1 MNNSTRTL
9 KNRLAS
15 LLTAVVMAASLVP
28 AQALTELSAHAD
40 QAVTAMIG
48 KLESG
53 KPRHGNG
60 WSWDGANLDIFGGY
74 LVSADEDK
82 PIVEADCDINVT
94 ITGYVNPSLYMG
106 SSFIRTSG
114 SVRWGGSGVFE
125 ASGSSNAPLILADD
139 FTIDSGYLYGG
150 YGNLKASG
158 NVTINGGY
166 IVTNIELSGADSKF
180 VQNSGYADA
189 DIINNDSGHSVDITV
204 NGGLLSG
211 GVKSEKA
218 NVTVQRGYVYLSDAT
233 SLASDVTFDVYD
245 GIVMLND
252 LPVADINNISGPN
265 VTLNGNRIYE
275 YYISSGTMYAGVLVC
290 KTFINNGTDH
300 ELTHAELNGGVF
312 AYNTHVTV
320 PAGKTFDGTLVTDNP
335 SVNRGITVNGSLAE
349 NTTLRGAAD
358 YIGVGITDTAGFAD
372 NTTVIGTASYIS
384 VKAYGKLPSAIY
396 GTMGGESVKI
406 NNANVSDCLIYGYGE
421 NAVTLDGTCSFGDN
435 SIVTGVAYGING
447 TGVTV
452 NDGSSVSCGSM
463 TGYSVNGSG
472 IQVSD
477 GDSLKEVGEI
487 GAASVD
493 GYALD
498 KLTDNL
504 FLDLNGRTLYQ
515 TTGKNVNYS
524 TGSVYSAGDSSW
536 PVMKSVYIGDELY
549 KLVNVNEDG
558 KTAYELD
565 KDYSLYNDA
574 SAEKYAVID
583 LYRTPGVTED
593 DISVGFTEAG
603 GAPVPNDCF
612 EIVFV
617 EDESDPC
624 KAQLR
629 IHNNADLEGD
639 AYIVTIGIDGI
650 TQDVTLN
657 VGEIDFTLDFT
668 KSEEE
673 INNYGGWDFGGKFT
687 GCDLNSSGS
696 GWAWYGQYENEYR
709 YPEKTLVLDGL
720 DFETS
725 AMIGVRL
732 PIDSTVVLKSDSS
745 ISSKSTA
752 LTGNGDITILSMG
765 EPCTFRISSK
775 YTDSGYNSYIVGAL
789 DSYSGKI
796 YVRNINLVVTAEQGD
811 PSPNTGSFGEG
822 NCYAIYANKF
832 VAADD
837 ADIRVYSGPANS
849 GKKSRGIVG
858 RNGVFIIGNANLYAQ
873 SDDEAVFAN
882 SIKTVQLKSADNLG
896 GYADIKEY
904 NAAVKSGVLSDRIEA
919 ADHTQP
925 LKLEFI
931 SLVQVKE
938 AGTQDPILKND
949 TIDVDLNQFFAG
961 GSGNYRFLPPGD
973 LPEWLKF
980 TADGRVV
987 LNGSLPEGN
996 HSTSHYSF
1004 EVADADPDFDGEVL
1018 PFDFTVGAIGKTYEV
1033 MITCNYG
1040 GTVSPVGVQN
1050 IAAGDDITITIT
1062 PNEGFEYTATL
1073 DNAEVQAENN
1083 TYTISNV
1090 MEPHAFDVAFRQKAP
1105 EKYTVTV
1112 NCGEHG
1118 TVTPGTGD
1126 YDADSEVTFTAK
1138 PESGYEVGSFR
1149 VDGAEVRL
1157 TNNSY
1162 KLLVDGEHTISVT
1175 FSKTSSGG
1183 GGGHVTPVTPDKPA
1197 PSFPTIHGVKFDWD
1211 QVVKYILS
1219 QPERS
1224 VITVDMNGLTLVP
1237 KKVID
1242 ALQKMKSTGEFVI
1255 DTRRAAVV
1263 FGVQEFDSYD
1273 MDVTMFYGNN
1283 DPGDL
1288 SGIFGMKNDI
1298 RYGSLVPYSLRLT
1311 FRSELEGYIAN
1322 LYQYN
1327 GDKTECISAGRVDE
1341 NGYVYIND
1349 AYRKGDYVTMIS
1361 KKSALPGDADNNSVF
1376 NALDAYEVLR
1386 YAAGFFP
1393 IGNTD
1398 MADFNH
1404 DGRVDALDASAMLKK
1419 LTQK

>member
-15 LLTAVVMAASLVP
+15 LLTAAVMAASLVP

-40 QAVTAMIG
+40 QAVTATIG

-218 NVTVQRGYVYLSDAT
+218 NVTVQRGYVYLSDTT
-233 SLASDVTFDVYD
+233 SLTSDVTFDVYD
-245 GIVMLND
+245 GIVMLNS
-252 LPVADINNISGPN
+252 LPVADINNSGPN
-265 VTLNGNRIYE
+265 VTLNGNQIYE
-275 YYISSGTMYAGVLVC
+275 YYISSGTTYAGALVC
-290 KTFINNGTDH
+290 KTFINNGTNH
-300 ELTHAELNGGVF
+300 NLTDAELNGGVF
-312 AYNTHVTV
+312 AYNTPVTI
-320 PAGKTFDGTLVTDNP
+320 PTGKTFDGTLVTDNP
-335 SVNRGITVNGSLAE
+335 SVNNGITVNGSLAE
-349 NTTLRGAAD
+349 NTTLRGASDHA
-358 YIGVGITDTAGFAD
+358 GVEIFDTAGFAD
-372 NTTVIGTASYIS
+372 NTTVIGTASS
-384 VKAYGKLPSAIY
+384 VSVMAEGKKLPSAIY
-396 GTMGGESVKI
+396 GTMGRESVKI
-406 NNANVSDCLIYGYGE
+406 NNANVSDCLIYGYGA
-421 NAVTLDGTCSFGDN
+421 NAVSLYGTCSFGDN
-435 SIVTGVAYGING
+435 SMVTGFAYGSYGTGVA
-447 TGVTV
+447 VM
-452 NDGSSVSCGSM
+452 DGCSVSCGSM
-463 TGYSVNGSG
+463 TGYSAQGEG
-472 IQVSD
+472 ILLFA
-477 GDSLKEVGEI
+477 GDSVKEVGKI

-498 KLTDNL
+498 KLASNL
-504 FLDLNGRTLYQ
+504 FLNLYGRTLYQ
-515 TTGKNVNYS
+515 TTGKYVNYS
-524 TGSVYSAGDSSW
+524 TGSAYSTGDFNS
-536 PVMKSVYIGDELY
+536 PITSVYIGDELY

-593 DISVGFTEAG
+593 DISVDFTEAG

-668 KSEEE
+668 KSKEE

-904 NAAVKSGVLSDRIEA
+904 NAAVKSGTLSDRIEA

>member
-15 LLTAVVMAASLVP
+15 LLTAAVMAASLVP

-218 NVTVQRGYVYLSDAT
+218 NVTVQRGYVYLLGAT
-233 SLASDVTFDVYD
+233 SLTSDVTFDVYD
-245 GIVMLND
+245 GIVMLNY
-252 LPVADINNISGPN
+252 LPVADINNSSGPN

-275 YYISSGTMYAGVLVC
+275 YYISSGTMYAGALVC

-335 SVNRGITVNGSLAE
+335 SVNRGITLNGSLAE

-358 YIGVGITDTAGFAD
+358 YIGVEIFDTAGFAD
-372 NTTVIGTASYIS
+372 NTTVIGTASYTS

-452 NDGSSVSCGSM
+452 TDGSSVSCGSM

-536 PVMKSVYIGDELY
+536 PVMKSVYIGDKLY

-668 KSEEE
+668 KSKEE

-832 VAADD
+832 IAADD

-904 NAAVKSGVLSDRIEA
+904 NATVKSGTLSDRIEA

-996 HSTSHYSF
+996 HSKSHYSF
-1004 EVADADPDFDGEVL
+1004 AVADTDPDFDGEVL

-1040 GTVSPVGVQN
+1040 GTVSPAGVQN

-1138 PESGYEVGSFR
+1138 PESGYEVGSFK

-1175 FSKTSSGG
+1175 FSKASSGG
-1183 GGGHVTPVTPDKPA
+1183 GGGHVTPVSPDKPV

-1283 DPGDL
+1283 DPGEL

>member
-15 LLTAVVMAASLVP
+15 LLTAAVMAVSLVP
-28 AQALTELSAHAD
+28 AQALTELSAHAE

-125 ASGSSNAPLILADD
+125 SSGSSNAPLIIADD
-139 FTIDSGYLYGG
+139 FTIDSGYLYG
-150 YGNLKASG
+150 YGNVKASG
-158 NVTINGGY
+158 TVTVNGGY
-166 IVTNIELSGADSKF
+166 ILTNIELSGADSQY
-180 VQNSGYADA
+180 VQNSGFVGC
-189 DIINNDSGHSVDITV
+189 DIINNDSGHIADITV
-204 NGGLLSG
+204 NGGSWEGELT
-211 GVKSEKA
+211 SEKA
-218 NVTVQRGYVYLSDAT
+218 NVTIQRGYAYLANA
-233 SLASDVTFDVYD
+233 SLLTSDVTFDVRD
-245 GIVMLND
+245 GVVILNTIAVD
-252 LPVADINNISGPN
+252 DINDGSRLN
-265 VTLNGNRIYE
+265 VTLNGSNHIYE
-275 YYISSGTMYAGVLVC
+275 YYKNGTVYSGALVC
-290 KTFINNGTDH
+290 NTVISDGTDH
-300 ELTHAELNGGVF
+300 ELTDAELNGGIF
-312 AYNTHVTV
+312 AYNTPVTV
-320 PAGKTFDGTLVTDNP
+320 PAGMTFDGTLVADNS
-335 SVNRGITVNGSLAE
+335 SVYTGITVDGYIAE
-349 NTTLRGAAD
+349 NTTLRSKAN
-358 YIGVGITDTAGFAD
+358 YTGVIISNTAEFAD
-372 NTTVIGTASYIS
+372 NTTVIGTASNIS
-384 VKAYGKLPSAIY
+384 VRADDRLPSAIY
-396 GTMGGESVKI
+396 GTMGSKSVKI
-406 NNANVSDCLIYGYGE
+406 NTADVSDCLICGYGE

-435 SIVTGVAYGING
+435 SIVTGLSGSNG
-447 TGVTV
+447 KGVTV
-452 NDGSSVSCGSM
+452 TDGSSVSCGSM

-477 GDSLKEVGEI
+477 GDSLKEVGKI
-487 GAASVD
+487 GAATVD

-498 KLTDNL
+498 KLTSNL
-504 FLDLNGRTLYQ
+504 FLNLYGRTLYQ

-524 TGSVYSAGDSSW
+524 TGSAYSTGDFNS
-536 PVMKSVYIGDELY
+536 PITSVYIGDELY

-593 DISVGFTEAG
+593 DISVDFTEAG

-668 KSEEE
+668 KSKEE

-752 LTGNGDITILSMG
+752 LTGDGDITILSMG

-832 VAADD
+832 IAADD

-904 NAAVKSGVLSDRIEA
+904 NAAVKSGTLSDRIEA

-1004 EVADADPDFDGEVL
+1004 AVADADPDFDDGGL

-1040 GTVSPVGVQN
+1040 GTVSPAGVQN

-1073 DNAEVQAENN
+1073 DNAEVQTENN

-1090 MEPHAFDVAFRQKAP
+1090 MEPHAFDVAFRQKAL

-1162 KLLVDGEHTISVT
+1162 KLLVDGEHTISVA

>member
-28 AQALTELSAHAD
+28 AQALTELSAHAE
-40 QAVTAMIG
+40 QAVTATIG

-82 PIVEADCDINVT
+82 PVVKADCDINVT

-139 FTIDSGYLYGG
+139 FTIDSGYLYG
-150 YGNLKASG
+150 YGNVKASG
-158 NVTINGGY
+158 NVTVNGGY
-166 IVTNIELSGADSKF
+166 IVTNIELSGADSKY
-180 VQNSGYADA
+180 VQNSGYVDA
-189 DIINNDSGHSVDITV
+189 DIINNDSGHTADITV
-204 NGGLLSG
+204 NGGLLNG
-211 GVKSEKA
+211 IVKSEKA

-233 SLASDVTFDVYD
+233 SLTSDVTFNVYD
-245 GIVMLND
+245 GIVMLNS
-252 LPVADINNISGPN
+252 LPVADINNGSGPN

-275 YYISSGTMYAGVLVC
+275 YYISSGTMYAGALVC

-320 PAGKTFDGTLVTDNP
+320 PTGKTFDGTLVTDNP
-335 SVNRGITVNGSLAE
+335 SVDSGITVNGSLAE
-349 NTTLRGAAD
+349 NTTLRGGA
-358 YIGVGITDTAGFAD
+358 GVEISDTAEFAD
-372 NTTVIGTASYIS
+372 NTTVIGTASS
-384 VKAYGKLPSAIY
+384 VSVMAEGKLPSAIY
-396 GTMGGESVKI
+396 GTMGSESVKI
-406 NNANVSDCLIYGYGE
+406 NNADVSDCLIYGYGA
-421 NAVTLDGTCSFGDN
+421 NAVTLYGTCSFGDN
-435 SIVTGVAYGING
+435 SIVTGFASGLSYGSDGN
-447 TGVTV
+447 GVTV
-452 NDGSSVSCGSM
+452 TDGSRVSCGSM

-487 GAASVD
+487 GAATVD

-498 KLTDNL
+498 KLTSNL
-504 FLDLNGRTLYQ
+504 FLNLYGRTLYQ
-515 TTGKNVNYS
+515 TTGKYVNYS
-524 TGSVYSAGDSSW
+524 TGSAYSTGDSNS
-536 PVMKSVYIGDELY
+536 PITSVYIGDELY

-696 GWAWYGQYENEYR
+696 GWAWYGQYENEYS

-752 LTGNGDITILSMG
+752 LTGEGNITILSMG

-775 YTDSGYNSYIVGAL
+775 YTDSGYNSNIVGAL

-796 YVRNINLVVTAEQGD
+796 YVRKINLVVTAEQGD

-832 VAADD
+832 VADD
-837 ADIRVYSGPANS
+837 ADIRVYCGPANS

-1040 GTVSPVGVQN
+1040 GTVSPAGVQN

-1138 PESGYEVGSFR
+1138 PESGYEVGSFKI
-1149 VDGAEVRL
+1149 DGAEVRL
-1157 TNNSY
+1157 TNNSC

-1175 FSKTSSGG
+1175 FSKASSGG
-1183 GGGHVTPVTPDKPA
+1183 GGGHVTPVTPDKPV

-1386 YAAGFFP
+1386 YVAGFFP

>member
-15 LLTAVVMAASLVP
+15 LLTAAVMAASLVP
-28 AQALTELSAHAD
+28 AQALTELSAHAE

-74 LVSADEDK
+74 LVSADENK
-82 PIVEADCDINVT
+82 PVVEADCDINVT
-94 ITGYVNPSLYMG
+94 ITGYVNPSLNNG
-106 SSFIRTSG
+106 GSFIRTSG

-139 FTIDSGYLYGG
+139 FTIDSGCLYG
-150 YGNLKASG
+150 YGNVKASG
-158 NVTINGGY
+158 TVTVNGGY
-166 IVTNIELSGADSKF
+166 ILTNIELSGADSKY

-189 DIINNDSGHSVDITV
+189 NIINNDSGHTADITV
-204 NGGLLSG
+204 NGGLLNG
-211 GVKSEKA
+211 RVNSEKA
-218 NVTVQRGYVYLSDAT
+218 NVTVQRGYLYLSYEK
-233 SLASDVTFDVYD
+233 SLTSDVTFNVYD

-252 LPVADINNISGPN
+252 LPVADINNGSGPN
-265 VTLNGNRIYE
+265 VTLNGNQIYE
-275 YYISSGTMYAGVLVC
+275 YYISSGTKYAGALVC
-290 KTFINNGTDH
+290 KTFINGRTDH
-300 ELTHAELNGGVF
+300 ELTNAELNGGVF
-312 AYNTHVTV
+312 AYNTPVTI

-335 SVNRGITVNGSLAE
+335 SVDSGITVNGSLAE

-358 YIGVGITDTAGFAD
+358 YVGVEISDTAEFAD
-372 NTTVIGTASYIS
+372 NTTVIGTASRIS
-384 VKAYGKLPSAIY
+384 VSTDGRLPSAIY
-396 GTMGGESVKI
+396 GTEGHKSVNI
-406 NNANVSDCLIYGYGE
+406 NTADVSDCLIYGYGE
-421 NAVTLDGTCSFGDN
+421 NAVTLDGICSFGDN
-435 SIVTGVAYGING
+435 SIVTGVAYGNG
-447 TGVTV
+447 KGVTV
-452 NDGSSVSCGSM
+452 TDGSSVSCGSM
-463 TGYSVNGSG
+463 TGYSVDGSG

-477 GDSLKEVGEI
+477 GDSVKEVGKI

-498 KLTDNL
+498 KLTSNL
-504 FLDLNGRTLYQ
+504 FLNLYGRTLYQ
-515 TTGKNVNYS
+515 TTGKYVNYS
-524 TGSVYSAGDSSW
+524 TGSAYSTGDFNS
-536 PVMKSVYIGDELY
+536 PVMTSVYIGDELY

-565 KDYSLYNDA
+565 KDYSLYSDA

-593 DISVGFTEAG
+593 DISVDFTEAG

-612 EIVFV
+612 KIVLV

-629 IHNNADLEGD
+629 IYNTVGLELG
-639 AYIVTIGIDGI
+639 AYIAAIGIDGI

-696 GWAWYGQYENEYR
+696 SWAWYGQPGDGYNAR
-709 YPEKTLVLDGL
+709 TLVLDGL
-720 DFETS
+720 DFETT
-725 AMIGVRL
+725 AMFGVKL
-732 PIDSTVVLKSDSS
+732 PRNSTVVLKSDSN

-752 LTGNGDITILSMG
+752 LTGNGDISILSIG
-765 EPCTFRISSK
+765 EPCTFNISSK
-775 YTDSGYNSYIVGAL
+775 YTDSGYNSNIVGAL
-789 DSYSGKI
+789 DSYRGTIS
-796 YVRNINLVVTAEQGD
+796 VRKTNLIVSAEQGD

-832 VAADD
+832 VADD
-837 ADIRVYSGPANS
+837 ADIRVYSGPAYS

-858 RNGVFIIGNANLYAQ
+858 GDGVFILGNVNLYAQ

-925 LKLEFI
+925 LKLEFF

-949 TIDVDLNQFFAG
+949 AIDVDLNQFFAG
-961 GSGNYRFLPPGD
+961 GSGNYRFLPPGN

-1004 EVADADPDFDGEVL
+1004 AVADTDPDFDDVVL

-1040 GTVSPVGVQN
+1040 GTVSPAGVQN

-1073 DNAEVQAENN
+1073 DNTEVQVENN

-1149 VDGAEVRL
+1149 VDGKEVRL

-1175 FSKTSSGG
+1175 FSKASSG
-1183 GGGHVTPVTPDKPA
+1183 GGGHVTPVTPDKPV

-1263 FGVQEFDSYD
+1263 FGAQEFDSYD

-1341 NGYVYIND
+1341 NGYAYIND

-1361 KKSALPGDADNNSVF
+1361 EKSALPGDADNNSVF

-1393 IGNTD
+1393 IGNND

>member
-15 LLTAVVMAASLVP
+15 LLTAAVMAVSLVP

-40 QAVTAMIG
+40 QAVADTIG

-53 KPRHGNG
+53 MPRHGNG
-60 WSWDGANLDIFGGY
+60 WNWDGANLDIFGGY
-74 LVSADEDK
+74 LVSADENK
-82 PIVEADCDINVT
+82 PVVEADCDINVT
-94 ITGYVNPSLYMG
+94 ITGYVNPSLNNG
-106 SSFIRTSG
+106 GSFIRTSG

-125 ASGSSNAPLILADD
+125 TAGSSSAPLILADD
-139 FTIDSGYLYGG
+139 FTLDSGYLCG
-150 YGNLKASG
+150 YGNIKASG
-158 NVTINGGY
+158 TVTVNGGY
-166 IVTNIELSGADSKF
+166 ILTNIELSGADSKY

-189 DIINNDSGHSVDITV
+189 NIINNDSGHTADITV
-204 NGGLLSG
+204 NGGLLNG
-211 GVKSEKA
+211 RVNSEKA
-218 NVTVQRGYVYLSDAT
+218 NVTVQRGYLYLSYEK
-233 SLASDVTFDVYD
+233 SLTSDVTFNVYD

-252 LPVADINNISGPN
+252 LPVADINNGSGPN
-265 VTLNGNRIYE
+265 VTLNGNQIYE
-275 YYISSGTMYAGVLVC
+275 YYISSGTKYAGALVC
-290 KTFINNGTDH
+290 KTFINGRTDH
-300 ELTHAELNGGVF
+300 ELTNAELNGGVF
-312 AYNTHVTV
+312 AYNTPVTI

-335 SVNRGITVNGSLAE
+335 SVDSGITVNGSLAE

-358 YIGVGITDTAGFAD
+358 YVGVEISDTAEFAD
-372 NTTVIGTASYIS
+372 NTTVIGTASRIS
-384 VKAYGKLPSAIY
+384 VSTDGRLPSAIY
-396 GTMGGESVKI
+396 GTEGHKSVNI
-406 NNANVSDCLIYGYGE
+406 NTADVSDCLIYGYGE
-421 NAVTLDGTCSFGDN
+421 NAVTLDGICSFGDN
-435 SIVTGVAYGING
+435 SIVTGVAYGNG
-447 TGVTV
+447 KGVTV
-452 NDGSSVSCGSM
+452 TDGSSVSCGSM
-463 TGYSVNGSG
+463 TGYSVDGSG

-477 GDSLKEVGEI
+477 GDSVKEVGKI

-498 KLTDNL
+498 KLTSNL
-504 FLDLNGRTLYQ
+504 FLNLYGRTLYQ
-515 TTGKNVNYS
+515 TTGKYVNYS
-524 TGSVYSAGDSSW
+524 TGSAYSTGDFNS
-536 PVMKSVYIGDELY
+536 PVMTSVYIGDELY

-558 KTAYELD
+558 KTAYDLD
-565 KDYSLYNDA
+565 KDYSLYSDA

-593 DISVGFTEAG
+593 DISVDFTEAG

-612 EIVFV
+612 KIVFV

-629 IHNNADLEGD
+629 IHNTVGLELG
-639 AYIVTIGIDGI
+639 AYIAAIGIDGI
-650 TQDVTLN
+650 TQDITLN

-668 KSEEE
+668 KSEED

-696 GWAWYGQYENEYR
+696 SWAWYGQPGDGYNAR
-709 YPEKTLVLDGL
+709 TLVLDGL
-720 DFETS
+720 DFETT
-725 AMIGVRL
+725 AMFGVKL
-732 PIDSTVVLKSDSS
+732 PSNSTVVLKSDSS

-752 LTGNGDITILSMG
+752 LTGNGDISILSIG

-775 YTDSGYNSYIVGAL
+775 YTDSGYNSNIVGAL
-789 DSYSGKI
+789 DSYNGTIS
-796 YVRNINLVVTAEQGD
+796 VRKTNLIVSAEQGD

-832 VAADD
+832 VADD
-837 ADIRVYSGPANS
+837 ADIRVYSGPAYS

-858 RNGVFIIGNANLYAQ
+858 RDGVFILGNVNLYAQ

-904 NAAVKSGVLSDRIEA
+904 NAAVKSGVLSARIEA

-925 LKLEFI
+925 LKLEFF

-949 TIDVDLNQFFAG
+949 AIDVDLNQFFAG
-961 GSGNYRFLPPGD
+961 GSGNYRFLPPGN

-1004 EVADADPDFDGEVL
+1004 AVADTDPDFDDGVL

-1040 GTVSPVGVQN
+1040 GTVSPAGVQN

-1073 DNAEVQAENN
+1073 DNTEVQAENN

-1149 VDGAEVRL
+1149 IDGAEVKL

-1162 KLLVDGEHTISVT
+1162 KLLVDGEHTISVI
-1175 FSKTSSGG
+1175 FSKASSG
-1183 GGGHVTPVTPDKPA
+1183 GGGHVTPVTPDKPV

-1263 FGVQEFDSYD
+1263 FGAQEFDSYD

-1298 RYGSLVPYSLRLT
+1298 RYGSFVPYSLRLT

-1341 NGYVYIND
+1341 NGYAYIND

-1361 KKSALPGDADNNSVF
+1361 EKSALPGDADNNSVF

>member
-15 LLTAVVMAASLVP
+15 LLTAAVMAASLVP

-40 QAVTAMIG
+40 QAVADTIG

-60 WSWDGANLDIFGGY
+60 WSWDGVNLDIFGGY
-74 LVSADEDK
+74 LVSADENK
-82 PIVEADCDINVT
+82 PVVEADCDINVT
-94 ITGYVNPSLYMG
+94 ITGYVNPSLNNG
-106 SSFIRTSG
+106 GSFIRTSG

-139 FTIDSGYLYGG
+139 FTIDSGCLYG
-150 YGNLKASG
+150 YGNVKASG
-158 NVTINGGY
+158 TVTVNGGY
-166 IVTNIELSGADSKF
+166 ILTNIELSGADSKY

-189 DIINNDSGHSVDITV
+189 NIVNNDSGLTADITV
-204 NGGLLSG
+204 NGGLLNG
-211 GVKSEKA
+211 RVNSEKA
-218 NVTVQRGYVYLSDAT
+218 NVTVQRGYLYLSYEK
-233 SLASDVTFDVYD
+233 SLTSDVTFNVYD

-252 LPVADINNISGPN
+252 LPVADINNGSGPN
-265 VTLNGNRIYE
+265 VTLNENRIYE
-275 YYISSGTMYAGVLVC
+275 YYISSGTTYAGALVC
-290 KTFINNGTDH
+290 KTFINGRTDH
-300 ELTHAELNGGVF
+300 ELTDAELNGGVF

-335 SVNRGITVNGSLAE
+335 SVNSGITVNGSLAE

-358 YIGVGITDTAGFAD
+358 HDGVIISDMAEFAD
-372 NTTVIGTASYIS
+372 NTTVIGTASNIS
-384 VKAYGKLPSAIY
+384 VSADGRLPSAIY
-396 GTMGGESVKI
+396 GTEGHESVKI
-406 NNANVSDCLIYGYGE
+406 NNADVSDCLIYGYGG
-421 NAVTLDGTCSFGDN
+421 NAVTLNGTCSFGDN
-435 SIVTGVAYGING
+435 SIVTGVAYGSNSK
-447 TGVTV
+447 GVTV
-452 NDGSSVSCGSM
+452 TDGSSVSCGSM
-463 TGYSVNGSG
+463 TGYSVDGSG

-477 GDSLKEVGEI
+477 GDSVKEVGKI

-498 KLTDNL
+498 KRTGNL

-515 TTGKNVNYS
+515 TTGKYVNYF
-524 TGSVYSAGDSSW
+524 TGSVYSAGDSNW
-536 PVMKSVYIGDELY
+536 PVMTSVYIGDELY

-565 KDYSLYNDA
+565 KDYSLYSDA

-593 DISVGFTEAG
+593 DISVDFTEAG

-612 EIVFV
+612 KIVFV

-629 IHNNADLEGD
+629 IYNTVGLELG
-639 AYIVTIGIDGI
+639 AYIAAIGIDGI
-650 TQDVTLN
+650 TQDITLN

-696 GWAWYGQYENEYR
+696 SWAWYGQPGDGYNAR
-709 YPEKTLVLDGL
+709 TLVLDGL
-720 DFETS
+720 DFETT
-725 AMIGVRL
+725 AMFGVRL
-732 PIDSTVVLKSDSS
+732 PSNSTVVLKSDSN

-752 LTGNGDITILSMG
+752 LTGDGDISILSIG
-765 EPCTFRISSK
+765 EPCTFNISSK
-775 YTDSGYNSYIVGAL
+775 YTDSGYNSNIVGAL
-789 DSYSGKI
+789 DSYRGTIS
-796 YVRNINLVVTAEQGD
+796 VRKTNLIVSAEQGD

-832 VAADD
+832 VADD
-837 ADIRVYSGPANS
+837 ADIRVYSGPAYS

-858 RNGVFIIGNANLYAQ
+858 GDSVLILGNVNLYAQ

-904 NAAVKSGVLSDRIEA
+904 NAAVKSGALSDRIEA

-925 LKLEFI
+925 LKLEFF

-961 GSGNYRFLPPGD
+961 GSGNYRFLPPGN

-1004 EVADADPDFDGEVL
+1004 AVADTDPDFDDGVL

-1040 GTVSPVGVQN
+1040 GTVSPAGVQN

-1073 DNAEVQAENN
+1073 DNTEVQAENN

-1126 YDADSEVTFTAK
+1126 YDADSKVTFTAK
-1138 PESGYEVGSFR
+1138 PESGYKVGSFR

-1175 FSKTSSGG
+1175 FSKASSG

-1263 FGVQEFDSYD
+1263 FGAQEFDSYD

-1361 KKSALPGDADNNSVF
+1361 EKSALPGDADNNSVF
-1376 NALDAYEVLR
+1376 NALDAYEALR

>member
-28 AQALTELSAHAD
+28 AQALTELSAHAE
-40 QAVTAMIG
+40 QAVTATIG

-74 LVSADEDK
+74 LVSADENK
-82 PIVEADCDINVT
+82 PVVEADCDINVT
-94 ITGYVNPSLYMG
+94 ITGYVKPSLYMG
-106 SSFIRTSG
+106 GSFIRTSG

-180 VQNSGYADA
+180 VQNSGYANA

-204 NGGLLSG
+204 NGGFLG
-211 GVKSEKA
+211 GIVKSEKA

-233 SLASDVTFDVYD
+233 SLAPDVTFDVYD

-265 VTLNGNRIYE
+265 VRLNGNRIYE

-335 SVNRGITVNGSLAE
+335 SVDSGITVNGSLAE
-349 NTTLRGAAD
+349 NTTLRGASDHA
-358 YIGVGITDTAGFAD
+358 GVEIFDTAGFAD
-372 NTTVIGTASYIS
+372 NTTVIGTASS
-384 VKAYGKLPSAIY
+384 VSVMADGKLPSAIY
-396 GTMGGESVKI
+396 GTMGRESVKI
-406 NNANVSDCLIYGYGE
+406 NNADVSDCLIYGYGA
-421 NAVTLDGTCSFGDN
+421 NAVSLYGTCSFGDN
-435 SIVTGVAYGING
+435 SMVTGFAYGSYGTGVA
-447 TGVTV
+447 VM
-452 NDGSSVSCGSM
+452 DGCSVSCGSM
-463 TGYSVNGSG
+463 TGYSAQGEG
-472 IQVSD
+472 ILLFA
-477 GDSLKEVGEI
+477 GDSVKEVGKI

-498 KLTDNL
+498 KLASNL
-504 FLDLNGRTLYQ
+504 FLNLYGRTLYQ
-515 TTGKNVNYS
+515 TTGKYVNYS
-524 TGSVYSAGDSSW
+524 TGSAYSTGDFNS
-536 PVMKSVYIGDELY
+536 PITSVYIGDELY

-593 DISVGFTEAG
+593 DISVDFTEAG

-668 KSEEE
+668 KSKEE

-752 LTGNGDITILSMG
+752 LTGEGNITILSMG
-765 EPCTFRISSK
+765 DPCTFRISSK

-832 VAADD
+832 IAADD

-1004 EVADADPDFDGEVL
+1004 AVADADPDFDGEVL

-1033 MITCNYG
+1033 MITFNYG
-1040 GTVSPVGVQN
+1040 GTVSPAGVQN

-1073 DNAEVQAENN
+1073 DNAEVQTENN

-1090 MEPHAFDVAFRQKAP
+1090 MEPHAFDVAFRQKAL

-1138 PESGYEVGSFR
+1138 PESGYEVGSFK

-1175 FSKTSSGG
+1175 FSKASSGG

>member
-15 LLTAVVMAASLVP
+15 LLTAAVMAASLVP
-28 AQALTELSAHAD
+28 AQALTELSAHAE

-60 WSWDGANLDIFGGY
+60 WNWDGANLDIFGGY
-74 LVSADEDK
+74 LVSADENK
-82 PIVEADCDINVT
+82 PVVEADCDINVT
-94 ITGYVNPSLYMG
+94 ITGYVNPSLNNG
-106 SSFIRTSG
+106 GSFIRTSG

-125 ASGSSNAPLILADD
+125 TAGSSSAPLILADD
-139 FTIDSGYLYGG
+139 FTLDSGYLCG
-150 YGNLKASG
+150 YGNIKASG
-158 NVTINGGY
+158 TVTVNGGY
-166 IVTNIELSGADSKF
+166 ILTNIELSGADSKY

-189 DIINNDSGHSVDITV
+189 NIINNDSGHTADITV
-204 NGGLLSG
+204 NGGLLNG
-211 GVKSEKA
+211 RVNSEKA
-218 NVTVQRGYVYLSDAT
+218 NVTVQRGYLYLSYEK
-233 SLASDVTFDVYD
+233 SLTSDVTFNVYD

-252 LPVADINNISGPN
+252 LPVADINNGSGPN
-265 VTLNGNRIYE
+265 VTLNGNQIYE
-275 YYISSGTMYAGVLVC
+275 YYISSGTKYAGALVC
-290 KTFINNGTDH
+290 KTFINGRTDH
-300 ELTHAELNGGVF
+300 ELTNAELNGGVF
-312 AYNTHVTV
+312 AYNTPVTI

-335 SVNRGITVNGSLAE
+335 SVDSGITVNGSLAE

-358 YIGVGITDTAGFAD
+358 YVGVEISDTAEFAD
-372 NTTVIGTASYIS
+372 NTTVIGTASRIS
-384 VKAYGKLPSAIY
+384 VSTDGRLPSAIY
-396 GTMGGESVKI
+396 GTEGHKSVNI
-406 NNANVSDCLIYGYGE
+406 NTADVSDCLIYGYGE
-421 NAVTLDGTCSFGDN
+421 NAVTLDGICSFGDN
-435 SIVTGVAYGING
+435 SIVTGVAYGNG
-447 TGVTV
+447 KGVTV
-452 NDGSSVSCGSM
+452 TDGSSVSCGSM
-463 TGYSVNGSG
+463 TGYSVDGSG

-477 GDSLKEVGEI
+477 GDSVKEVGKI

-498 KLTDNL
+498 KLTGNL
-504 FLDLNGRTLYQ
+504 LLDLNGRTLYQ
-515 TTGKNVNYS
+515 TTGKYVNYS
-524 TGSVYSAGDSSW
+524 TGSAYSTGDFNS
-536 PVMKSVYIGDELY
+536 PVMTSVYIGDELY

-565 KDYSLYNDA
+565 KDYSLYSDA

-593 DISVGFTEAG
+593 DISVDFTEAG

-612 EIVFV
+612 KIVLV

-629 IHNNADLEGD
+629 IYNTVGLELG
-639 AYIVTIGIDGI
+639 AYIAAIGIDGI

-696 GWAWYGQYENEYR
+696 GWAWYGQYENEYS

-752 LTGNGDITILSMG
+752 LTGEGNITILSMG

-775 YTDSGYNSYIVGAL
+775 YTDSGYNSNIVGAL

-796 YVRNINLVVTAEQGD
+796 YVRKINLVVTAEQGD

-832 VAADD
+832 VADD
-837 ADIRVYSGPANS
+837 ADIRVYCGPANS

-1004 EVADADPDFDGEVL
+1004 EVADTDPDFDDGVL
-1018 PFDFTVGAIGKTYEV
+1018 PFDFTVGAIGTTYEV

-1040 GTVSPVGVQN
+1040 GTVSPAGVQN

-1073 DNAEVQAENN
+1073 DNTEVQAENN

-1149 VDGAEVRL
+1149 VDGKEVRF

-1175 FSKTSSGG
+1175 FSKASSG
-1183 GGGHVTPVTPDKPA
+1183 GGGHVTPVTPDKPV

-1263 FGVQEFDSYD
+1263 FGAQEFDSYD

-1361 KKSALPGDADNNSVF
+1361 EKSALPGDADNNSVF
-1376 NALDAYEVLR
+1376 NALDAYEALR

>member
-15 LLTAVVMAASLVP
+15 LLTAAVMAASLVP
-28 AQALTELSAHAD
+28 AQALTELSAHAE
-40 QAVTAMIG
+40 QAVTATIG

-74 LVSADEDK
+74 LVSADENK
-82 PIVEADCDINVT
+82 PVVEADCDINVT

-125 ASGSSNAPLILADD
+125 SSGSSNAPLIIADD
-139 FTIDSGYLYGG
+139 FTIDSGYLYG

-166 IVTNIELSGADSKF
+166 IVTNIELSGADSKY
-180 VQNSGYADA
+180 VQNSGYANA

-233 SLASDVTFDVYD
+233 SLAPDVTFDVYD

-265 VTLNGNRIYE
+265 VRLNGNRIYE
-275 YYISSGTMYAGVLVC
+275 YYISSGTMYAGALVC

-320 PAGKTFDGTLVTDNP
+320 PTGKTFDGTLVTDNP
-335 SVNRGITVNGSLAE
+335 SVDSGITVNGSLAE
-349 NTTLRGAAD
+349 NTTLRGGA
-358 YIGVGITDTAGFAD
+358 GVEISDTAEFAD
-372 NTTVIGTASYIS
+372 NTTVIGTASS
-384 VKAYGKLPSAIY
+384 VSVMAEGKLPSAIY
-396 GTMGGESVKI
+396 GTMGSESVKI
-406 NNANVSDCLIYGYGE
+406 NNADVSDCLIYGYGA
-421 NAVTLDGTCSFGDN
+421 NAVTLYGTCSFGDN
-435 SIVTGVAYGING
+435 SIVTGFASGLSYGSNG
-447 TGVTV
+447 NGVTV
-452 NDGSSVSCGSM
+452 TDGSSVSCGSM
-463 TGYSVNGSG
+463 TGYSVNDSG
-472 IQVSD
+472 IQVFDD

-487 GAASVD
+487 GAASVG

-558 KTAYELD
+558 KTAHDLY
-565 KDYSLYNDA
+565 KDYSLYSDA

-612 EIVFV
+612 KIVFV

-696 GWAWYGQYENEYR
+696 SWAWYGQPGDGYNAR
-709 YPEKTLVLDGL
+709 TLVLDGL

-725 AMIGVRL
+725 AMFGVRL
-732 PIDSTVVLKSDSS
+732 PSNSTVVLKSDSS

-752 LTGNGDITILSMG
+752 LTGNGDISILSIG

-775 YTDSGYNSYIVGAL
+775 YTDSGYNSNIVGAL
-789 DSYSGKI
+789 DSYRGTIS
-796 YVRNINLVVTAEQGD
+796 VRKTNLIVSAEQGD

-832 VAADD
+832 VADD
-837 ADIRVYSGPANS
+837 ADIRVYSGPAYS

-858 RNGVFIIGNANLYAQ
+858 GDGVFILGNVNLYAQ

-904 NAAVKSGVLSDRIEA
+904 NAAVKSGALSDRIEA

-925 LKLEFI
+925 LKLEFF

-961 GSGNYRFLPPGD
+961 GSGNYRFLPPGN

-980 TADGRVV
+980 TVDGRVV

-1004 EVADADPDFDGEVL
+1004 AVADTDPDFDDGVL

-1040 GTVSPVGVQN
+1040 GTVSPAGVQN

-1073 DNAEVQAENN
+1073 DNTEVQAENN

-1149 VDGAEVRL
+1149 VDGKEVRF

-1175 FSKTSSGG
+1175 FSKASSG
-1183 GGGHVTPVTPDKPA
+1183 GGGHVTPVTPDKPV

-1263 FGVQEFDSYD
+1263 FGAQEFDSYD

-1341 NGYVYIND
+1341 NGYAYIND

-1361 KKSALPGDADNNSVF
+1361 EKSALPGDADNNSVF